1 MKKLLTLALALMLA
15 FSVTAC
21 NSNSSND
28 NDKGSDDESKVE
40 EKVDKEKEDEEK
52 EEAKEEVKTETKE
65 EEKEEKVSDNGE
77 VAATKT
83 ADAFMDALC
92 EFDIAKMSEYCNVD
106 LVEEVGFE
114 NINDLLHTVLAEAF
128 GEDEELEDDINKLIN
143 AMVDGIFDN
152 TSYKIID
159 SSYNDS
165 EWTFDV
171 ELTSI
176 KLSDIMQV
184 LEGDEM
190 VAITE
195 KVTEELVVEY
205 EEKFGD
211 REPTEEE
218 STQIIYDMTSRII
231 DAMAELITETANDAE
246 KITDS
251 CVIIVINEDGKW
263 LVDGENSNID
273 AFPNILNA

>member
-52 EEAKEEVKTETKE
+52 EEAKEEVKE

-106 LVEEVGFE
+106 LVEEVGFD

-152 TSYKIID
+152 TSYEITG
-159 SSYNDS
+159 SSYEDG

-171 ELTSI
+171 ALSSI

-195 KVTEELVVEY
+195 KVTEELAV
-205 EEKFGD
+205 
-211 REPTEEE
+211 
-218 STQIIYDMTSRII
+218 
-231 DAMAELITETANDAE
+231 
-246 KITDS
+246 
-251 CVIIVINEDGKW
+251 
-263 LVDGENSNID
+263 
-273 AFPNILNA
+273 